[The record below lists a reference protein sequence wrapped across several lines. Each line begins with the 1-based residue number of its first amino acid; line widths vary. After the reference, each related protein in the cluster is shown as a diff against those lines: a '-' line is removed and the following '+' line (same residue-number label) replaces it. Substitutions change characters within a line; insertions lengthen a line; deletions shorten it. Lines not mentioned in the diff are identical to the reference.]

1 MALGF
6 GNSVKSM
13 FNFNNVWLKKRKF
26 DPELLDINDI
36 KLPLYFKNI
45 DSPHVM
51 SEIKVELKTYKSLGY
66 RFRKINELETKEYHS
81 LQMGILLKAL
91 SLNIDL
97 KVSANQDY
105 FPDFIYDIGYT
116 TVQSRV
122 SEVIKR
128 YDNEVSKISTE
139 EELKSNLMWTP
150 LEIGYLLF
158 YLSFYQTGPAEVV
171 EE

>member
-1 MALGF
+1 MGLGF

-36 KLPLYFKNI
+36 KLPIFYKTV
-45 DSPHVM
+45 DSPFVM
-51 SEIKVELKTYKSLGY
+51 SEIKIELKAFKSLGY
-66 RFRKINELETKEYHS
+66 RFRKISELETKEYHS
-81 LQMGILLKAL
+81 LQMGMLLKAL

-97 KVSANQDY
+97 KVPSNQDY
-105 FPDFIYDIGYT
+105 FPDFIYDMGYT

-122 SEVIKR
+122 SEVIKK
-128 YDNEVSKISTE
+128 YDNEVSKISSE
-139 EELKSNLMWTP
+139 AELKSNLMWTP
-150 LEIGYLLF
+150 LEIGYVLF
-158 YLSFYQTGPAEVV
+158 YLSFYQTGPAEIV